1 MLPLVD
7 LEIVIQRII
16 ESADVL
22 GRVHVQC
29 SLADLRHYRIAPFGG
44 EPITPCRLV
53 DQLRQYKGLADTP
66 VQIEVSFREA
76 AEIVVQVL
84 VTPLAEL

>member
-7 LEIVIQRII
+7 LEIVIQRIV
-16 ESADVL
+16 EPADVL

-29 SLADLRHYRIAPFGG
+29 PFADLGDYRISPFGG

-53 DQLRQYKGLADTP
+53 DKLREYKSLADTP

-84 VTPLAEL
+84 VTPLA